1 MSAETPLR
9 DDKKPHFI
17 GGVLSRQ
24 SIDERR
30 KRPISDPMSLVITPL
45 LLKADPYDYDSI
57 DLRLGSH
64 FLIPQS
70 PPAPFLDPT
79 EENSSRQSHL
89 KVHKPLGSYL
99 VIPAHQTV
107 LGATLEFIKLPHD
120 VSGQILTK
128 SSVARTFLL
137 IETAPWVHPLYRGC
151 LTLEIANVSNTP
163 QVLYPGFHIGQLILI
178 TNDKPADETQPLS
191 GAYVGPIEPESPP
204 LKHPKDVLR
213 EIGVRRYRSP
223 HSANWESTAGS
234 DKLASH
240 T

>member
-1 MSAETPLR
+1 MTVVKPP
-9 DDKKPHFI
+9 DDQRKGPPVQ
-17 GGVLSRQ
+17 GVLSRET
-24 SIDERR
+24 IDERR
-30 KRPISDPMSLVITPL
+30 KRLITDPKSLVITPL
-45 LLKADPYDYDSI
+45 LAKTDPYDYDSI
-57 DLRLGSH
+57 DLRLGSY

-79 EENSSRQSHL
+79 EENSSRLSHL

-137 IETAPWVHPLYRGC
+137 IETAPWILPLYRGC

-178 TNDKPADETQPLS
+178 ANDKEADETQPLS
-191 GAYVGPIEPESPP
+191 AAYVGPVDPESPA

-213 EIGVRRYRSP
+213 EIGIGRYRNP
-223 HSANWESTAGS
+223 HFNDWQST
-234 DKLASH
+234 DK
-240 T
+240 

>member
-1 MSAETPLR
+1 MSAPAPR
-9 DDKKPHFI
+9 GDKTQKNNAHS
-17 GGVLSRQ
+17 VLSRQ
-24 SIDERR
+24 TIDDRR
-30 KRPISDPMSLVITPL
+30 KLPISDAKSLVITPL
-45 LLKADPYDYDSI
+45 ILKADPYDHDSI
-57 DLRLGSH
+57 DLRLGSY

-79 EENSSRQSHL
+79 QENSSRNSHL

-137 IETAPWVHPLYRGC
+137 IETAPWIHPLYRGC

-163 QVLYPGFHIGQLILI
+163 QVLYPGFPIGQLILI
-178 TNDKPADETQPLS
+178 ANDEPADVTQPLS
-191 GAYVGPIEPESPP
+191 GAYVGPIEPESPI
-204 LKHPKDVLR
+204 LKHPKNVLR
-213 EIGVRRYRSP
+213 EIGIDRYRDP
-223 HSANWESTAGS
+223 HYPDWQSTR
-234 DKLASH
+234 K
-240 T
+240 

>member
-1 MSAETPLR
+1 MSIPTPPG
-9 DDKKPHFI
+9 DSGKHVSSHS
-17 GGVLSRQ
+17 VLSRR

-30 KRPISDPMSLVITPL
+30 KKPISDPKSLVITPL
-45 LLKADPYDYDSI
+45 LLRADPYDHDSI
-57 DLRLGSH
+57 DLRLGSY

-79 EENSSRQSHL
+79 EENSSRLSHL

-178 TNDKPADETQPLS
+178 ANDHPADATEPLS
-191 GAYVGPIEPESPP
+191 GAYVGPIEPESPA

-213 EIGVRRYRSP
+213 EIGVGRYRNP
-223 HSANWESTAGS
+223 HFADWQGT
-234 DKLASH
+234 
-240 T
+240 

>member
-1 MSAETPLR
+1 MSELMP
-9 DDKKPHFI
+9 PVGSVH
-17 GGVLSRQ
+17 GVLSRTT
-24 SIDERR
+24 IDERI
-30 KRPISDPMSLVITPL
+30 KLLITDPKSLVITPL
-45 LLKADPYDYDSI
+45 PSKLNPYDHDSI
-57 DLRLGSH
+57 DLRLGSY

-79 EENSSRQSHL
+79 AENSSKHSHM
-89 KVHKPLGSYL
+89 KVHKPLGTYL

-163 QVLYPGFHIGQLILI
+163 QVLYPGFPIGQLILI
-178 TNDKPADETQPLS
+178 ANDKPADETQPLS
-191 GAYVGPIEPESPP
+191 GAYVGPIEPESPA
-204 LKHPKDVLR
+204 LKHPKKVLR
-213 EIGVRRYRSP
+213 EIGVDRYRDP
-223 HSANWESTAGS
+223 HFLDWQSTEG
-234 DKLASH
+234 
-240 T
+240 

>member
-1 MSAETPLR
+1 ML
-9 DDKKPHFI
+9 
-17 GGVLSRQ
+17 
-24 SIDERR
+24 
-30 KRPISDPMSLVITPL
+30 ISDPKSLVVTPMAL
-45 LLKADPYDYDSI
+45 EPSPYDHDSI
-57 DLRLGSH
+57 DLRLGSY

-79 EENSSRQSHL
+79 EENSSKYSHL
-89 KVHKPLGSYL
+89 KVHKPLGTYL

-137 IETAPWVHPLYRGC
+137 IETAPWIHPLYRGC

-163 QVLYPGFHIGQLILI
+163 QLLYPGVQIGQLVLM

-191 GAYVGPIEPESPP
+191 GAYVGPIEPESPA
-204 LKHPKDVLR
+204 LKHPRDVLR
-213 EIGVRRYRSP
+213 ETGITRYRSP
-223 HSANWESTAGS
+223 HSPDWQSTE
-234 DKLASH
+234 H
-240 T
+240 

>member
-1 MSAETPLR
+1 MSVAMPPDHNEKR
-9 DDKKPHFI
+9 DLAHN
-17 GGVLSRQ
+17 VLSRQ
-24 SIDERR
+24 TIEERR
-30 KRPISDPMSLVITPL
+30 KRPISDPKSLVITPL
-45 LLKADPYDYDSI
+45 LLGTDPYDHDSI
-57 DLRLGSH
+57 DLRLGSY

-79 EENSSRQSHL
+79 EENSSRHSHL

-178 TNDKPADETQPLS
+178 ANDRPADEAQPLS
-191 GAYVGPIEPESPP
+191 GAYVGPIEPESPT

-213 EIGVRRYRSP
+213 EVGINRYRNP
-223 HSANWESTAGS
+223 HFPDWQSTGE
-234 DKLASH
+234 
-240 T
+240 

>member
-1 MSAETPLR
+1 MSLAIPPS
-9 DDKKPHFI
+9 DDKNQDVAHD
-17 GGVLSRQ
+17 VLSRQ
-24 SIDERR
+24 TIEDRR
-30 KRPISDPMSLVITPL
+30 KRPITDPKSLVITPL
-45 LLKADPYDYDSI
+45 LLRTDPYDHDSI
-57 DLRLGSH
+57 DLRLGSY

-79 EENSSRQSHL
+79 EENLSKHSHL

-163 QVLYPGFHIGQLILI
+163 QVLYPGFQIGQLILI
-178 TNDKPADETQPLS
+178 ANDKPADETQPLS
-191 GAYVGPIEPESPP
+191 GAYVGPIEPESPA
-204 LKHPKDVLR
+204 LKHPKDVLQ
-213 EIGVRRYRSP
+213 EIGVSRYLNP
-223 HSANWESTAGS
+223 HQAGWQSTG
-234 DKLASH
+234 K
-240 T
+240 

>member
-1 MSAETPLR
+1 MNGVLPDGNEMKQGEVR
-9 DDKKPHFI
+9 N
-17 GGVLSRQ
+17 VLSRRT
-24 SIDERR
+24 IEER
-30 KRPISDPMSLVITPL
+30 KRRFISDPKSLVITPL
-45 LLKADPYDYDSI
+45 LLKSDPYDHDSI
-57 DLRLGSH
+57 DLRLGSY

-79 EENSSRQSHL
+79 QENSSRHSHL
-89 KVHKPLGSYL
+89 KIHKPLGSYL

-163 QVLYPGFHIGQLILI
+163 QVLYPGVHIGQLILI
-178 TNDKPADETQPLS
+178 ANDLPTDETQPLS
-191 GAYVGPIEPESPP
+191 GAYVGPIEPESPV
-204 LKHPKDVLR
+204 LKHPKKVLQ
-213 EIGVRRYRSP
+213 EIGVKRYLDP
-223 HSANWESTAGS
+223 HHPEWQSTDG
-234 DKLASH
+234 
-240 T
+240 

>member
-1 MSAETPLR
+1 MSSVTSADENRHR
-9 DDKKPHFI
+9 DSVHS
-17 GGVLSRQ
+17 VLSRH

-30 KRPISDPMSLVITPL
+30 RKPISDPKSLVITPL
-45 LLKADPYDYDSI
+45 MLRTDPYDYDSI
-57 DLRLGSH
+57 DLRLGSY

-79 EENSSRQSHL
+79 EENSSRHSHL

-163 QVLYPGFHIGQLILI
+163 QVLYPGFQIGQLILI
-178 TNDKPADETQPLS
+178 ANDRPADETQPLS
-191 GAYVGPIEPESPP
+191 GAYVGPIEPESPV
-204 LKHPKDVLR
+204 LKHPRDILR
-213 EIGVRRYRSP
+213 EIGVDRYRSP
-223 HSANWESTAGS
+223 HSPDWQSTGR
-234 DKLASH
+234 
-240 T
+240 

>member
-1 MSAETPLR
+1 MSLPASSSGSV
-9 DDKKPHFI
+9 H
-17 GGVLSRQ
+17 GVLSH
-24 SIDERR
+24 STIVERM
-30 KRPISDPMSLVITPL
+30 KLPISNPKSLVITPL
-45 LLKADPYDYDSI
+45 PSKPNPFDYDSV
-57 DLRLGSH
+57 DLRLGSY

-79 EENSSRQSHL
+79 EQNSSRLSHL

-120 VSGQILTK
+120 LSGQILTK

-163 QVLYPGFHIGQLILI
+163 QVLYPGFQIGQLILI
-178 TNDKPADETQPLS
+178 ANDKPADETQPLS
-191 GAYVGPIEPESPP
+191 GAYVGPIEPESPA
-204 LKHPKDVLR
+204 LKHPKVVLR
-213 EIGVRRYRSP
+213 DIGVKRYLNP
-223 HSANWESTAGS
+223 HCTDWLTTES
-234 DKLASH
+234 
-240 T
+240 

>member
-1 MSAETPLR
+1 MSVTTPL
-9 DDKKPHFI
+9 D
-17 GGVLSRQ
+17 GGSNHGLVHSVLSRNT
-24 SIDERR
+24 IDERR
-30 KRPISDPMSLVITPL
+30 RRPITDPKSLVITPL
-45 LLKADPYDYDSI
+45 LLRTDPYDYDSI
-57 DLRLGSH
+57 DLRLGSY

-79 EENSSRQSHL
+79 EANSSRLSHL
-89 KVHKPLGSYL
+89 KVHKPLGTYL

-163 QVLYPGFHIGQLILI
+163 QVLYPGFHIGQLILVA
-178 TNDKPADETQPLS
+178 NDKPADETEPLS
-191 GAYVGPIEPESPP
+191 GAYVGPIEPESPA

-213 EIGVRRYRSP
+213 EIGITRYRNP
-223 HSANWESTAGS
+223 HFSDWLSTRE
-234 DKLASH
+234 
-240 T
+240 

>member
-1 MSAETPLR
+1 MSVTMPPDHNTK
-9 DDKKPHFI
+9 DDLARN
-17 GGVLSRQ
+17 VLSRQ
-24 SIDERR
+24 TIEERR
-30 KRPISDPMSLVITPL
+30 KRPISDPKSLVITPL
-45 LLKADPYDYDSI
+45 LFKTDPYDHDSI
-57 DLRLGSH
+57 DLRLGSY

-79 EENSSRQSHL
+79 EEDSSRQSHL

-163 QVLYPGFHIGQLILI
+163 QVLYPGFHIGQLILMAD
-178 TNDKPADETQPLS
+178 DKPADETQPLS
-191 GAYVGPIEPESPP
+191 GAYVGPIEPESPA

-213 EIGVRRYRSP
+213 EIGINRYRNP
-223 HSANWESTAGS
+223 HSADWQSTGR
-234 DKLASH
+234 DRGGK
-240 T
+240 

>member
-1 MSAETPLR
+1 MSAATPPDHNGKQDFAR
-9 DDKKPHFI
+9 D
-17 GGVLSRQ
+17 VLSRQ
-24 SIDERR
+24 TIEERR
-30 KRPISDPMSLVITPL
+30 KRPISDPKSLVITPL
-45 LLKADPYDYDSI
+45 LLRTDPYDHDSI
-57 DLRLGSH
+57 DLRLGSY

-79 EENSSRQSHL
+79 EENSSRYSHL
-89 KVHKPLGSYL
+89 KVHKPLGTYL

-163 QVLYPGFHIGQLILI
+163 QVLYPGFPIGQLILI
-178 TNDKPADETQPLS
+178 ANDRPADETQPLS
-191 GAYVGPIEPESPP
+191 GAYVGPIEPESPA

-213 EIGVRRYRSP
+213 EIGISRYRDP
-223 HSANWESTAGS
+223 HSADWQSTGG
-234 DKLASH
+234 
-240 T
+240 